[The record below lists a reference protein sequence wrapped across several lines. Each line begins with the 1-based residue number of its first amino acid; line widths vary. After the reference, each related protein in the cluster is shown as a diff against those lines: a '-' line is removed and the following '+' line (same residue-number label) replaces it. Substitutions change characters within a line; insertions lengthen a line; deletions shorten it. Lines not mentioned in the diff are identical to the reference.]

1 MNNHPK
7 HRSAVAAIL
16 ATAAFV
22 LTGCVTNEEL
32 GNPDGW
38 EEILPPAKPE
48 LVGMV
53 PQKFQDKGTLSA
65 AANAPYAP
73 NEFKDSEGKIIGFE
87 MDLVRA
93 AGSKLGLDVVP
104 RQMDFNLI
112 LPAVS
117 AGTIDVG
124 ASAFTDTEERQKNYD
139 FVDFFSA
146 GIAWATQPGRENSID
161 PDNACGLTVAVQK
174 GTYSDTDEVE
184 EKSQACVENGK
195 PAIDKL
201 VYPTADAAA
210 TATILKRAD
219 AYSSDSSVT
228 AFAIQRSEDKLVQVG
243 EAFDTAPF
251 GWAFPKGSELGR
263 AFAAA
268 LQDMMDDG
276 TYDKILKPWG
286 LEEGALDEVTFNL
299 KPLPQTRQRHNQL
312 PDATGR
318 RTRRGTNHTMNRR
331 RREHS

>member
-1 MNNHPK
+1 MKIHPK
-7 HRSAVAAIL
+7 HRSAVAAL
-16 ATAAFV
+16 VTAMTLV

-38 EEILPPAKPE
+38 EEILPEAKPE
-48 LVGMV
+48 LVDMV
-53 PQKFQDKGTLSA
+53 PEEIQYKGTLSA
-65 AANAPYAP
+65 AANTPYAP
-73 NEFKDSEGKIIGFE
+73 NEFKDSQGKIIGVE

-93 AGSKLGLDVVP
+93 AGAKLGLDVVP

-112 LPAVS
+112 LPAVA

-124 ASAFTDTEERQKNYD
+124 ASAFTDTEERQKSFD

-146 GIAWATQPGRENSID
+146 GIAWATQPGREKEID
-161 PDNACGLTVAVQK
+161 PDNACGLTIAVQK

-184 EKSQACVENGK
+184 DKRQACKDAGK
-195 PAIDKL
+195 PEITKL

-219 AYSSDSSVT
+219 VYSSDSPVIGY
-228 AFAIQRSEDKLVQVG
+228 AIQRADNKLVQIG
-243 EAFDTAPF
+243 DAFDTAPY
-251 GWAFPKGSELGR
+251 GWAFQKDSQLGK

-268 LQDMMDDG
+268 LADMMADG
-276 TYDKILKPWG
+276 TYEQILKPWG
-286 LEEGALDEVTFNL
+286 LEDAALDEVTFNL
-299 KPLPQTRQRHNQL
+299 QPLPQAMKRTLQQ
-312 PDATGR
+312 PAATG
-318 RTRRGTNHTMNRR
+318 RTRRGTNRMMNRR